1 MDRPCWRPAMSRSFE
16 VHSYYHS
23 PSALNRTPFP
33 WKLVWHLKVPP
44 RVAFISW
51 AASLGKILSIDNL
64 QKRGIIVLDWCCMC
78 KRCGEFADHL
88 LLHCPIA
95 YELWTIVFYLF
106 GLQWVMP
113 KGVIDL
119 FAVW

>member
-1 MDRPCWRPAMSRSFE
+1 MSKSFE
-16 VHSYYHS
+16 VHSCYHS
-23 PSALNRTPFP
+23 PSALNRTPFT
-33 WKLVWHLKVPP
+33 WKLAWHLKVPP

-78 KRCGEFADHL
+78 KTRGESANHL

-95 YELWTIVFYLF
+95 YELWTMVFYLF